1 MLNLQE
7 YFLQSQ
13 EWGESFARDFKKDY
27 LVYSFSQEE
36 NRWGFQ
42 PVFGH
47 EEYLFICEMP
57 IEVRNRA
64 ARFFKMPNYIPNYHI
79 MHQIAIKKSKGP

>member
-27 LVYSFSQEE
+27 LVYSFSHEE

-57 IEVRNRA
+57 IEVCE
-64 ARFFKMPNYIPNYHI
+64 KSILE
-79 MHQIAIKKSKGP
+79 KKLVVLK

>member
-7 YFLQSQ
+7 YFHQSQ

-57 IEVRNRA
+57 IEVS
-64 ARFFKMPNYIPNYHI
+64 FV
-79 MHQIAIKKSKGP
+79 SGPG

>member
-36 NRWGFQ
+36 NR
-42 PVFGH
+42 
-47 EEYLFICEMP
+47 
-57 IEVRNRA
+57 
-64 ARFFKMPNYIPNYHI
+64 
-79 MHQIAIKKSKGP
+79 